1 VNVQNSGIAVVET
14 LDGQKQAIPP
24 VWLMRQA
31 GRYLPE
37 YRAIRERTGSF
48 LDLCSTPELAAELT
62 LQPVRRFGLDAAIV
76 FSDIM
81 MVPMALGQRVTFEAD
96 EGPRVDPLI
105 DATSIAALRADIDEA
120 VFAPVYDTI
129 RLVKAALPAGVALI
143 GFCGAPWTLA
153 TYMVAGKRTSDHVPV
168 RCFAYAEPSAFTRV
182 IGILNT
188 VSVEYLCG
196 QLAAGA
202 DAVQIFDSWAGVLPP
217 DQFAQWCIQ
226 PVATIAAQ
234 VRSRLPQA
242 KIIAFPRG
250 IGTLLRRYVEW
261 IEPDGIGLDWMIDKN
276 FARDCV
282 PAAMAIQGNLDP
294 VALLAGGA
302 ALDRAVD
309 EVLEAFADR
318 PFIFNLGH
326 GVLPQTPIA
335 HVERMLRRVR
345 DR

>member
-1 VNVQNSGIAVVET
+1 VSARNSGIAIVEA
-14 LDGQKQAIPP
+14 LEGQKHAVPP

-37 YRAIRERTGSF
+37 YRAIREKTGSF
-48 LDLCSTPELAAELT
+48 LDLCSTPKLAAELT
-62 LQPVRRFGLDAAIV
+62 LQPIRRFGFDAAII

-81 MVPMALGQRVTFEAD
+81 MVPMALGQRVTFEVD
-96 EGPRVDPLI
+96 EGPRLEPLI
-105 DATSIAALRADIDEA
+105 NATSVASLRTDIAEA

-153 TYMVAGKRTSDHVPV
+153 TYMVAGQRTSDHASV
-168 RCFAYAEPSAFTRV
+168 RCFAYAQPSAFRRL
-182 IGILNT
+182 IEILNT
-188 VSVEYLCG
+188 ASVEYLCG

-217 DQFAQWCIQ
+217 DQVVQWCIR

-234 VRSRLPQA
+234 VRSRLPHA

-250 IGTLLRRYVEW
+250 LGTLLPGYVQA
-261 IEPDGIGLDWMIDKN
+261 IAPDGIGLDWMIDKN

-282 PAAMAIQGNLDP
+282 PSAMAIQGNLDP
-294 VALLAGGA
+294 AALLAGGV

-326 GVLPQTPIA
+326 GILPQTPIA

>member
-1 VNVQNSGIAVVET
+1 MDESGLAIPVVEA
-14 LDGQKQAIPP
+14 LHGRKQAIPP

-37 YRAIRERTGSF
+37 YRAIREKTGSF
-48 LDLCSTPELAAELT
+48 LALCSTPELAAEVT
-62 LQPVRRFGLDAAIV
+62 LQPVRRFGFDAAIV

-81 MVPMALGQRVTFEAD
+81 IVPLALGQRVTFEAD
-96 EGPRVDPLI
+96 EGPRLDPVMDATLI
-105 DATSIAALRADIDEA
+105 DSWRGHIDDA
-120 VFAPVYDTI
+120 VLAPVYDTI

-153 TYMVAGKRTSDHVPV
+153 TYMVAGQRTLDHASV
-168 RCFAYAEPSAFTRV
+168 RCFAYAEPAAFGRL
-182 IGILNT
+182 IEILT
-188 VSVEYLCG
+188 AASVEYLSR
-196 QLAAGA
+196 QLDSGV
-202 DAVQIFDSWAGVLPP
+202 DAVQIFDTWAGVLPP
-217 DQFAQWCIQ
+217 DQFARWCIQ
-226 PVATIAAQ
+226 PVASIVAQ
-234 VRSRLPQA
+234 LRSRVAHA

-250 IGTLLRRYVEW
+250 VGPLLGPYVECV
-261 IEPDGIGLDWMIDKN
+261 EPDGIGLDWMIDKK

-294 VALLAGGA
+294 IALLAGGA

-309 EVLEAFADR
+309 EVLEAFANR

-326 GVLPQTPIA
+326 GILPQTPIA
-335 HVERMLRRVR
+335 HVERMLARVR